1 MKDHSKARAITT
13 TALATLFLSGC
24 STIPGNPASTDDDT
38 ITGSFTRQVYGSV
51 GMGASRLEPS
61 IEEGSSWTVNDRVEP
76 AGQIT
81 LGADLSKTLS
91 VEMHSADLGSV
102 GLSPQGRINY
112 HMNGVSALIYT
123 GKNRDKRNGLSAY
136 GRIGY
141 GAMDNSAIGE
151 VRFARINDQQVL
163 VGAGA
168 EYGLKNGL
176 GLRGEL
182 IVFDRDAQFA
192 QLGVIYRL
200 APSTKFPLMAEAPSQ
215 LPTPVMPAPVS
226 PIPVTPTQVEEIAAV
241 SRTITPEDNDL
252 DGIED
257 TLDECPGTEPG
268 IAVNVTGCAL
278 FNGVIDGVNF
288 EPSSAKL
295 TATAQQLLD
304 NVVATLSE
312 NPDVMISIG
321 AHTDNQGDDDFNMS
335 LSRDRAINVAT
346 YLIHKGV
353 PKNLMS
359 ARAFGE
365 LLPIADN
372 ESSAGKA
379 QNRRVE
385 LVASRIPIAQ

>member
-1 MKDHSKARAITT
+1 MKDHSKARAVTT
-13 TALATLFLSGC
+13 TALATLFISAC
-24 STIPGNPASTDDDT
+24 STIPGKSALTNDADST
-38 ITGSFTRQVYGSV
+38 TGDFTRQVYGSV

-61 IEEGSSWTVNDRVEP
+61 IEEGSPWSVNDRVEP

-81 LGADLSKTLS
+81 LGADLSKALS
-91 VEMHSADLGSV
+91 IEMHSADLGSV

-112 HMNGVSALIYT
+112 HMNGVSALIYS
-123 GKNRDKRNGLSAY
+123 GKNRHKRNGLSAY

-141 GAMDNSAIGE
+141 GAMNNSAIGD

-168 EYGLKNGL
+168 EYGLRNGL
-176 GLRGEL
+176 GLRGEI
-182 IVFDRDAQFA
+182 IVFDKDAQFA

-200 APSTKFPLMAEAPSQ
+200 MPGTTFPLMAEAPTDLPAPPV
-215 LPTPVMPAPVS
+215 LPTP
-226 PIPVTPTQVEEIAAV
+226 IIPTQVEEIAAV
-241 SRTITPEDNDL
+241 SRTVTPEDNDL
-252 DGIED
+252 DGIENS
-257 TLDECPGTEPG
+257 LDQCPGTDPG
-268 IAVNVTGCAL
+268 IAVNVSGCAL

-295 TATAQQLLD
+295 TRTAQGLLD
-304 NVVATLSE
+304 NVVATLAE
-312 NPDVMISIG
+312 NPDVMVSIG
-321 AHTDNQGDDDFNMS
+321 AHTDSQGDDDFNMS
-335 LSRDRAINVAT
+335 LSRNRAINVAT

-365 LLPIADN
+365 LVPIADN
-372 ESSAGKA
+372 ESSEGKA
-379 QNRRVE
+379 RNRRVE